1 VFNFLSLILEFSSLV
16 VALAT
21 AACHEESSQ
30 AVAVSGVQYVIQV
43 IYLIFSLFGLSGV
56 YQNNAKH
63 VVTAAVGCYIKGFLS
78 IIGAAIISALGDE
91 IDLGGTETGV
101 YLVAGLI
108 SKCG

>member
-21 AACHEESSQ
+21 A

-56 YQNNAKH
+56 YQNNAKL
-63 VVTAAVGCYIKGFLS
+63 VATAVFGCYIKGFLS
-78 IIGAAIISALGDE
+78 IIGAVVIICAVT
-91 IDLGGTETGV
+91 IKLGGTETGV
-101 YLVAGLI
+101 YVAAGLI

>member
-1 VFNFLSLILEFSSLV
+1 MFNFLSLILEISSLI
-16 VALAT
+16 ALAT
-21 AACHEESSQ
+21 A

-56 YQNNAKH
+56 YQNNAKL

-78 IIGAAIISALGDE
+78 IIGAAIISALGDK
-91 IDLGGTETGV
+91 IHQTGV

>member
-1 VFNFLSLILEFSSLV
+1 VFNFLSLILEISSLI
-16 VALAT
+16 ALAT
-21 AACHEESSQ
+21 A

-63 VVTAAVGCYIKGFLS
+63 LQTAVVGCYIKGFLS
-78 IIGAAIISALGDE
+78 IIGAVIIGALGDK
-91 IDLGGTETGV
+91 IDLGGTETEV
-101 YLVAGLI
+101 YVVAGLI